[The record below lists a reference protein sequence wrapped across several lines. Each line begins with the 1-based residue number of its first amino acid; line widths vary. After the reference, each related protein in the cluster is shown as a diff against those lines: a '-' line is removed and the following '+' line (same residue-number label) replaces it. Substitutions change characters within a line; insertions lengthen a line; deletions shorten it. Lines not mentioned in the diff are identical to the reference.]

1 MENNIIIALKKFIA
15 SPMLIYNLG
24 SKKLDK
30 DFIKDKECLICL
42 ELFEIDLE
50 INKIVKLP
58 CECSNS
64 VYHINCIIKLL
75 QSGVNKNFCPHCKT
89 KYQIH
94 NNNNNNQELNNN
106 NQELNNNNQELNNNN
121 QELNNNNQELNN
133 NNQELNN
140 NNQELNNNNNNQ
152 ELKYNIH
159 ILVFHVLSNTR
170 MNFINISLC
179 GYYTVT
185 IIENELKV
193 LVIFYFSKV
202 FFNYCIFIYSDIS
215 IENIEIKLTCSYI
228 FSIILFIFLIYLVSK
243 INDTNNIFIILN
255 NILFMMIDMLFK
267 IIIKYKIQNRVG
279 II

>member
-24 SKKLDK
+24 SKKLDN

-42 ELFEIDLE
+42 ESLEIDLE

-58 CECSNS
+58 CECANS
-64 VYHINCIIKLL
+64 AYHISCIIKLL

-94 NNNNNNQELNNN
+94 NNNNNN
-106 NQELNNNNQELNNNN
+106 
-121 QELNNNNQELNN
+121 NNNQELNN

-140 NNQELNNNNNNQ
+140 NNQELNNNNNQ

-159 ILVFHVLSNTR
+159 ILVFQVLSNSI
-170 MNFINISLC
+170 MNCINISLC

-202 FFNYCIFIYSDIS
+202 FFNYCIFIYSDSS